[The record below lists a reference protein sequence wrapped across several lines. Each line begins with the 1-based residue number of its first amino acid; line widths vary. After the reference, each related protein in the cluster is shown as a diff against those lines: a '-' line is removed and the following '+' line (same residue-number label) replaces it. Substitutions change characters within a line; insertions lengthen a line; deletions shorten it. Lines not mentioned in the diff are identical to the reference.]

1 MKLIRLNFQLQL
13 FFRNGKVAM
22 NSLSTL
28 TRIRFIEISFDLF
41 GRQSIC
47 KITHRSIWSVLF
59 ARICLKNTQNHRLID
74 TPADNQF
81 YRSTERGIVAGSH
94 LKLNTFRQTITYPQV
109 NTQFIALNS
118 LQTWLP
124 NNIKQSIIVS
134 PSTHYLSSFCLI
146 IIRDW
151 NLSVEIIRFVS

>member
-1 MKLIRLNFQLQL
+1 MKLIRLNFQFQL
-13 FFRNGKVAM
+13 FFLSGKVAM

-28 TRIRFIEISFDLF
+28 TRIWFIEIPFDLF

-47 KITHRSIWSVLF
+47 KITHRSIWTALF
-59 ARICLKNTQNHRLID
+59 ARTCLKNTQNHRLVD
-74 TPADNQF
+74 KPADNQF
-81 YRSTERGIVAGSH
+81 YRSTERMVAGSH
-94 LKLNTFRQTITYPQV
+94 LKLNTFRQTIAYPQV

-118 LQTWLP
+118 LQTRLP